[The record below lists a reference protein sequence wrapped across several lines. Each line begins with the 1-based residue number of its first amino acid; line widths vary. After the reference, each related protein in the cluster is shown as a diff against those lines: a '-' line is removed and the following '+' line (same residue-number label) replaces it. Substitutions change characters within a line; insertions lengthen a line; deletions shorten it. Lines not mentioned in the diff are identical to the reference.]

1 MYDCL
6 SIPAMWGHDTV
17 DIDYGAYYWCSHTNI
32 LTKNL
37 TILSDQTTDNDL
49 ITTTIEN
56 SINCNDILTGQT
68 TDTYI
73 LTIKIDNSVISIT
86 Y

>member
-1 MYDCL
+1 MTGLLVSNRVTYVTLC
-6 SIPAMWGHDTV
+6 G
-17 DIDYGAYYWCSHTNI
+17 GI

-37 TILSDQTTDNDL
+37 TIFADQTTDNDL
-49 ITTTIEN
+49 LTTTIEN

-73 LTIKIDNSVISIT
+73 LTIIIDNSVISIT